1 MVFQFLE
8 INFIYLGT
16 LYMTPVQITRIQ
28 TKIIKLRKILAAER
42 ARFGG
47 YDDSSGRR
55 YTILNLYVSIAD
67 YKGAF
72 VYLRWFFKN
81 FPDDSGFPFF
91 WVEACLTYFYNN
103 KLEQARSMAFKAFVA
118 NPYTWEVFFTG
129 IATEVEG
136 IKPSSN
142 WEGLELALQLPYQA
156 NQEQHVDFR
165 SWLEDC
171 LAEPKMQELIQTY
184 FDLKLKLSTTPTG
197 PLRTSL
203 VEQLYGL
210 KI

>member
-1 MVFQFLE
+1 
-8 INFIYLGT
+8 
-16 LYMTPVQITRIQ
+16 MTPAQITRIQ
-28 TKIIKLRKILAAER
+28 TKIIKLRKILATER

-47 YDDSSGRR
+47 YDDSAGRR

-67 YKGAF
+67 YKGAA

-91 WVEACLTYFYNN
+91 WVEACITYFYNN
-103 KLEQARSMAFKAFVA
+103 KLEQARSMVFSAFMA

-129 IATEVEG
+129 TAIEVPG

-142 WEGLELALQLPYQA
+142 WEGLELALQLPYRV
-156 NQEQHVDFR
+156 NQEQHGDFS
-165 SWLEDC
+165 SWLQDC
-171 LAEPKMQELIQTY
+171 LAEPKMQDLIQTY

-203 VEQLYGL
+203 VEKLYGL

>member
-1 MVFQFLE
+1 
-8 INFIYLGT
+8 
-16 LYMTPVQITRIQ
+16 MTPAQITRIQ

-42 ARFGG
+42 AKFGG
-47 YDDSSGRR
+47 YDDSAGRR
-55 YTILNLYVSIAD
+55 YTILSLYVSVAD
-67 YKGAF
+67 YKGAA

-81 FPDDSGFPFF
+81 FPDDAGFPFF
-91 WVEACLTYFYNN
+91 WVEACITYFYNN
-103 KLEQARSMAFKAFVA
+103 KLDWARSMAFNAFVS
-118 NPYTWEVFFTG
+118 NPFIWEVFFTG

-142 WEGLELALQLPYQA
+142 WEGLELALQLPYRV
-156 NQEQHVDFR
+156 NQEQYVDFS
-165 SWLEDC
+165 SWLQNC
-171 LAEPKMQELIQTY
+171 LAEPKMKELIQTY
-184 FDLKLKLSTTPTG
+184 FDLKLKLPTTPVG

>member
-1 MVFQFLE
+1 MAF
-8 INFIYLGT
+8 N
-16 LYMTPVQITRIQ
+16 
-28 TKIIKLRKILAAER
+28 
-42 ARFGG
+42 
-47 YDDSSGRR
+47 
-55 YTILNLYVSIAD
+55 
-67 YKGAF
+67 AF
-72 VYLRWFFKN
+72 VSN
-81 FPDDSGFPFF
+81 PFI
-91 WVEACLTYFYNN
+91 
-103 KLEQARSMAFKAFVA
+103 
-118 NPYTWEVFFTG
+118 WEVFFTG

-142 WEGLELALQLPYQA
+142 WEGLELALQLPYRA

-184 FDLKLKLSTTPTG
+184 FDLKLKLSTTPIG

-203 VEQLYGL
+203 VEQLYRL